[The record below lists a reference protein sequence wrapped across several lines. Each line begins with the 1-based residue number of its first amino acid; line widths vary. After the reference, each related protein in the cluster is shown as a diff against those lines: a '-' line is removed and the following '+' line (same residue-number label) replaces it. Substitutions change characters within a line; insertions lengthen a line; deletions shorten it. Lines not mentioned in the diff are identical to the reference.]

1 MSDLDDE
8 QLRAASQIKQRDL
21 EARDRDDIKHLMDSK
36 QGRRVIWWMLE
47 KGHVFGTTFS
57 PVDPHISAFNEGQRS
72 LALALF
78 QRVVKHCPEQYLTM
92 AAEANKQEQA

>member
-1 MSDLDDE
+1 MTELDAE
-8 QLRAASQIKQRDL
+8 QLLRAANEIKQRDMD
-21 EARDRDDIKHLMDSK
+21 ARDRDDIQHLMNSK

-72 LALALF
+72 LALALLT
-78 QRVVKHCPEQYLTM
+78 RVMQHCPEQYLKM
-92 AAEANKQEQA
+92 AAEANEQE